1 MNMKNRMKRL
11 AALLL
16 AGTMVFSMA
25 ACSSGKSGSKDN
37 ETSNPSDNTTGEAT
51 VTEAQAEPIT
61 IKIAWWGSDKRHEYT
76 QQLLDLYTELNPNVK
91 FEASPSGW
99 DGYFERLSTQAAS
112 GSMPDIVQ
120 MDYLYISTYAKNNSL
135 ADMQEFVDSG
145 VIDVSNIDE
154 NILNTGS
161 INSKRVGIPL
171 STSILAVT
179 YNPTVIEAAGA
190 EIPSDSWT
198 WDDYIALNTKV
209 AQATGEPSALVS
221 IIGPFGDTNPFSY
234 WVRQHGG
241 ILFNADGTGLGYE
254 DDAIT
259 ADYFQMWQDMSDAN
273 VAPDPDE
280 QSQLAAVGKE
290 ALPIVTDKAAT
301 TVEWNNFTSVVSGV
315 NDKLKLALMPSSS
328 EGKGLWLKPGMFFS
342 VSESSKVKEECAK
355 FINWIINS
363 EEAND
368 IIAGER
374 GTPVSSA
381 VRDYMMNSGKMTEQ
395 QVEMFGYVDK
405 AAALAGETPAPDPS
419 GIAEVNEAFAKAGNS
434 VLYGQATAAE
444 AAATFRE
451 QVTEILERN
460 NAAK

>member
-1 MNMKNRMKRL
+1 MKNRMRKL

-16 AGTMVFSMA
+16 AGTMVFSMT
-25 ACSSGKSGSKDN
+25 ACSSKSGSNDN
-37 ETSNPSDNTTGEAT
+37 ATTPDNTSGEAT
-51 VTEAQAEPIT
+51 VTEAQDEPIT

-76 QQLLDLYTELNPNVK
+76 QQLLDLYTQENPNVK

-145 VIDVSNIDE
+145 IIDVSNIDE

-161 INSKRVGIPL
+161 IDSKRVGIPL

-179 YNPTVIEAAGA
+179 YNPAAIEAAGA
-190 EIPSDSWT
+190 EVPTDNWT

-209 AQATGEPSALVS
+209 AQSTGQPSALVS

-234 WVRQHGG
+234 WVRQHGSV
-241 ILFNADGTGLGYE
+241 LFNAEGTGLGYE

-259 ADYFQMWQDMSDAN
+259 ADYFQMWKDMSDAN

-315 NDKLKLALMPSSS
+315 NDKLKLALMPSAS

-355 FINWIINS
+355 FINWVINS

-374 GTPVSSA
+374 GTPVSSTI
-381 VRDYMMNSGKMTEQ
+381 RDYMMNSGKMTEQ

-451 QVTEILERN
+451 QATEILERN
-460 NAAK
+460 NAAN